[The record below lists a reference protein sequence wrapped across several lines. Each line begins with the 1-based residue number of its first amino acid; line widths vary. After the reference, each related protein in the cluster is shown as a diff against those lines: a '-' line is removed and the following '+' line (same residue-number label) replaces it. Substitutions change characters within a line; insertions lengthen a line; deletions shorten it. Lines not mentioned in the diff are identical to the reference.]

1 MEGKLQRR
9 VQRYGWDRAAEF
21 YDNSWQ
27 QGLLPSHDQLI
38 AMADGQP
45 GESVLEVAAGTG
57 LVTARLAE
65 SVGTTGSVLGTDISD
80 QMVELGAK
88 ANAHLGQVS
97 FERMGAEELTCADGK
112 FDLTVCAL
120 GLMYV
125 PDTTAAIAEMYRVTK
140 PGGRVAISTW
150 GVRKNCGW
158 ADLFPIVD
166 ARVTSDVCPMFF
178 HLGGEGMLETALS
191 RAGFE
196 NIDLVRMNTDLAFE
210 NEEHALEAAF
220 LGGPAAMAYNRF
232 DEQTRAEVHA
242 EYLDSISEYRD
253 GAEYRIPGEFV
264 VAVARRT

>member
-21 YDNSWQ
+21 YENSWQ
-27 QGLLPSHDQLI
+27 AGLLPSHDQLMT
-38 AMADGQP
+38 MADPQS

-57 LVTARLAE
+57 LITLRLAE
-65 SVGTTGSVLGTDISD
+65 AVGSTGSVLGTDISD
-80 QMVELGAK
+80 QMVELGAA
-88 ANAHLGQVS
+88 ANAHVNHVS
-97 FERMGAEELTCADGK
+97 FERMGAEELTCTDAE

-125 PDTTAAIAEMYRVTK
+125 PDTTAAIAEMHRVTK
-140 PGGRVAISTW
+140 PGGRVAISIW

-178 HLGGEGMLETALS
+178 HLGGDGILERALQS
-191 RAGFE
+191 AGFE
-196 NIDLVRMNTDLAFE
+196 NIELVRMSTDLAFE
-210 NEEHALEAAF
+210 NEEHALEAGF
-220 LGGPAAMAYNRF
+220 LGGPVAMAYNRF

-253 GAEYRIPGEFV
+253 GARYRIPGEFV